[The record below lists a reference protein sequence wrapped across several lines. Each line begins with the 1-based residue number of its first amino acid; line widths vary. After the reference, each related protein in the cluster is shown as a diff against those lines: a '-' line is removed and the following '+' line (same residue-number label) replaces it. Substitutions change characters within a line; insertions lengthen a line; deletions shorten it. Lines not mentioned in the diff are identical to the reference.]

1 MLIRGELRSRFS
13 GRLVGRNRKGQG
25 IKAWELS
32 QVWKGLLSSWVD
44 GGRES
49 CWDGDESPWAAGAG
63 KDPLLFWAV
72 RMGRAFF
79 RFRFWCGANALW
91 ALAAGAD
98 GACRPDREGGR
109 TWRLG
114 CWVRSGGCRG
124 LLEGKQGPCDYYL
137 LRVYMLGVHLRKMWA
152 AG

>member
-13 GRLVGRNRKGQG
+13 GRLVERNRKGQG

-32 QVWKGLLSSWVD
+32 QVWKGLLSSWVA

-72 RMGRAFF
+72 GMG
-79 RFRFWCGANALW
+79 
-91 ALAAGAD
+91 
-98 GACRPDREGGR
+98 
-109 TWRLG
+109 
-114 CWVRSGGCRG
+114 RG
-124 LLEGKQGPCDYYL
+124 LLSL
-137 LRVYMLGVHLRKMWA
+137 
-152 AG
+152 